1 MEILLLIFKT
11 ILFVSEI
18 VFGLWKQQ
26 KEKALNAEII
36 QRLDN
41 LEKEVKTLKP

>member
-1 MEILLLIFKT
+1 MEILLLIFKAV
-11 ILFVSEI
+11 LFAGEI
-18 VFGLWKQQ
+18 VFGLWRQR

-41 LEKEVKTLKP
+41 LKKEVKTLKP

>member
-1 MEILLLIFKT
+1 MEILLLIFKI
-11 ILFVSEI
+11 ILFVEEI
-18 VFGLWKQQ
+18 VFTLWKQR

-41 LEKEVKTLKP
+41 LEKEVKTLKS